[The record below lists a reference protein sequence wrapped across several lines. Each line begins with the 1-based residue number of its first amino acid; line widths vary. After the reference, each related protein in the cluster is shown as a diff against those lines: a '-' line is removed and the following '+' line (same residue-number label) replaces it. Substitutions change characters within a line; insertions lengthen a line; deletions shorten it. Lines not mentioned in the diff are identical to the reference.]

1 MEIKKISDDS
11 ADIIR
16 DIRGQISAVIGNTDS
31 YINFLFESN
40 NIDKNKYAFS
50 EGKMVFVP
58 INEVERTCR
67 SKRGFYFAVKGK

>member
-16 DIRGQISAVIGNTDS
+16 DIRRQISAVIGNMDS

-40 NIDKNKYAFS
+40 NIDKNKYVDRKS
-50 EGKMVFVP
+50 VV
-58 INEVERTCR
+58 
-67 SKRGFYFAVKGK
+67 